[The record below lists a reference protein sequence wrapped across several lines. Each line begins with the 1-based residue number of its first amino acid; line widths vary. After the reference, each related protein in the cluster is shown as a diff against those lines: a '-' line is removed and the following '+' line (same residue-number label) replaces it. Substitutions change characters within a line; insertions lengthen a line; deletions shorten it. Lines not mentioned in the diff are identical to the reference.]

1 MFNIVEIFLANFLPL
16 GSIEIKFIEAL
27 VQKLVGTDH
36 CLLQLRKFFR
46 EAEIIEI

>member
-1 MFNIVEIFLANFLPL
+1 MLDIVEIFLTDFLPL
-16 GSIEIKFIEAL
+16 GSIEIKLIEAL
-27 VQKLVGTDH
+27 VQKLVGTDY